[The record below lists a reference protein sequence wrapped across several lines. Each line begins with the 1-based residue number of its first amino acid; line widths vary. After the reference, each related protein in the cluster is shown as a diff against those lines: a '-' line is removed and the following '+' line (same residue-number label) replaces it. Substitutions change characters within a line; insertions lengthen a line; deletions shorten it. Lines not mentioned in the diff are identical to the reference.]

1 MKREAILTE
10 GEAGIFKVTCET
22 CPLLPHTEALSQP
35 AKSCMSGVITNVQ
48 GPVVLNKCGF
58 AYALESNDSLL
69 VECKK
74 EGGAK

>member
-22 CPLLPHTEALSQP
+22 CPLLPHTEALGQP
-35 AKSCMSGVITNVQ
+35 AKSCMSGLITNIQ
-48 GPVVLNKCGF
+48 GPVVLNKCEFVGE
-58 AYALESNDSLL
+58 LESEDLL
-69 VECKK
+69 VVECKK